1 MQIREASLNDD
12 DEITKE
18 LQEIEKVFLAGK
30 HSFHNPGAR
39 ISNIEIALTKLFALL
54 QKGLDE

>member
-1 MQIREASLNDD
+1 MND